1 MSDVRASDRE
11 REAATLR
18 LRADH
23 LEGRLSLDELEER
36 VAAAQAAVTI
46 GDLAT
51 LQQDLPERHSAP
63 PPSPSPA
70 KKPWIPGRRGFSH
83 RVRLDSPP
91 HVVREHATAYLVP
104 ALDTIGLRMQR
115 SGPDH
120 MEFSRGRDR
129 ATLRLQ
135 PVGVDG
141 TLLIAHGHAPLAV
154 RRAFAQLAQ

>member
-1 MSDVRASDRE
+1 MGDVRASDRD

-46 GDLAT
+46 GDLAA
-51 LQQDLPERHSAP
+51 LQQDLPERRSAP
-63 PPSPSPA
+63 PPSPA
-70 KKPWIPGRRGFSH
+70 TMPWIPGRRGFSH

-91 HVVREHATAYLVP
+91 HVVRENATAYLVP
-104 ALDTIGLRMQR
+104 ALDTIGLRMQS